1 MRLAASRNLDP
12 RQQRADQLRRDRAA
26 SQSVRVAFPAIQELR
41 LELKFVGT
49 NSNAPGSQSH
59 VLHPPAR
66 AFFTFPCPY
75 ANCDGQYDLTEAVTA
90 ALEDPAHRAEGMLE
104 CRGLRAQKY
113 DSKQPCQLH
122 LLYTVTAT
130 HPGIPVAA
138 ATGER
143 GGRSRRPLPG

>member
-1 MRLAASRNLDP
+1 MRLAPSRNLDA
-12 RQQRADQLRRDRAA
+12 RQQRAEQLRRDRAA
-26 SQSVRVAFPAIQELR
+26 SQSLRVAFPAVQQLR

-49 NSNAPGSQSH
+49 TANAPGSQSH

-75 ANCDGQYDLTEAVTA
+75 ANCDGQYDLTDAVNA
-90 ALEDPAHRAEGMLE
+90 ALDHPSHRAEGMLE

-122 LLYTVTAT
+122 LFYTVTAT
-130 HPGIPVAA
+130 PPGK
-138 ATGER
+138 T
-143 GGRSRRPLPG
+143 RSRSGQ